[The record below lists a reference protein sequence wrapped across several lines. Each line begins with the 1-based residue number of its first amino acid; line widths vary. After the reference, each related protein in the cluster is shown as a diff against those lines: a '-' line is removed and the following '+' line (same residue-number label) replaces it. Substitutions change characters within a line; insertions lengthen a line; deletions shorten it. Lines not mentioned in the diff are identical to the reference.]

1 MSYVKVNVLKPGDNK
16 GAGGD
21 KKDKITLFDWDDVLT
36 MPARD
41 SKGVVIAGNI
51 VFKPNAYMILLY
63 TTQDKTKAGVDSTGE
78 TDAKGFEHMVEV
90 AHPGDEVSIRE
101 FRSYWINRNIGIL
114 IERCSNTR
122 KNLYG
127 TPCAPLQMVVKAE
140 DDKDKT
146 ISTFTFKSIQKS
158 AFDVADYQGT
168 MTYDAVKDTID
179 ADETVPDVA
188 AGEGQYQL
196 TDGTA
201 APATI
206 TTLDNAVDGASYTLL
221 GSGGSFPSTITKV
234 NDFVLANGTTWTAL
248 AGAQITF
255 KAFKSDAAA
264 WTFFELSRS

>member
-1 MSYVKVNVLKPGDNK
+1 MYTKVNVLKPGDNK

-51 VFKPNAYMILLY
+51 VFKPNTYMILLY
-63 TTQDKTKAGVDSTGE
+63 TTQDKTKANVDSSGE
-78 TDAKGFEHMVEV
+78 TDAKGFEQTVEV
-90 AHPGDEVSIRE
+90 AHPGDEVAIRE
-101 FRSYWINRNIGIL
+101 FRTYWLNRNIGII

-127 TPCAPLQMVVKAE
+127 TPCAQLQMVLKAE

-146 ISTFTFKSIQKS
+146 LSTFTFKSIQKS
-158 AFDVADYQGT
+158 QFDVADYQGT
-168 MTYDAVKDTID
+168 MTYDTVKGTIAADDTS
-179 ADETVPDVA
+179 PDVV

-201 APATI
+201 APVTI
-206 TTLDNAVDGASYTLL
+206 TTLDNAVDGESYTFL
-221 GSGGSFPSTITKV
+221 GSGGAYPSVITKA
-234 NDFVLANGTTWTAL
+234 NDFDLVNGTTWTAL
-248 AGAQITF
+248 AGTQITF
-255 KAFKSDAAA
+255 KAFKRDAAA
-264 WTFFELSRS
+264 WRFQELSRT